1 MLIDGVILA
10 RIIHVL
16 SLVHWIGG
24 VSIVT
29 TVILP
34 HVQRLKNAAEAIQ
47 YFEDFERRFAR
58 QARISIFLAGASGL
72 YMLAELNAWDR
83 LKHLAFW
90 WIDLMI
96 AIWIAFAIMVYVLE
110 PLFIHEAFRR
120 FAAAHK
126 DRAFSTA
133 KRLHAVALFVSL
145 LAITGGILGS
155 HGALPWG

>member
-24 VSIVT
+24 VLIVT

-34 HVQRLKNAAEAIQ
+34 HAQRLKNAAEAIQ
-47 YFEDFERRFAR
+47 YLEDFERPFAR

-72 YMLAELNAWDR
+72 YMLAQLDAWDR
-83 LKHLAFW
+83 LRQFVFW

-96 AIWIAFAIMVYVLE
+96 AVWMAFALMVYVLE
-110 PLFIHEAFRR
+110 PLFIHQVFHR
-120 FAAAHK
+120 FAETHK

-133 KRLHAVALFVSL
+133 KWLHAVALFLSL
-145 LAITGGILGS
+145 LAIAAGVLGS